1 MILTLLHCLQKHW
14 DWTEFKVLNGEVGD
28 FVTIARKEKGTGN
41 WFVGSITDENARL
54 ISISFD
60 FLDEGQDYDVTVYRD
75 GINAHWDDNPLDI
88 VIETI
93 SVDSTSKLDFNL
105 AEGGG
110 LAISLLK
117 K

>member
-1 MILTLLHCLQKHW
+1 MN
-14 DWTEFKVLNGEVGD
+14 E
-28 FVTIARKEKGTGN
+28 
-41 WFVGSITDENARL
+41 
-54 ISISFD
+54 
-60 FLDEGQDYDVTVYRD
+60 VTVYRD
-75 GINAHWDDNPLDI
+75 GDNAHWDDNPLDI